1 MYIPVSTATI
11 AFSNISK
18 KIKEINKEHNNE
30 HNNEHNKYHKD
41 VSQMVLILGLSTIIF
56 LIVILYKIHTT
67 KVKRF

>member
-18 KIKEINKEHNNE
+18 KIKEI
-30 HNNEHNKYHKD
+30 NEHNKYHKD

>member
-11 AFSNISK
+11 ALSNISK
-18 KIKEINKEHNNE
+18 KIKEIKEINK
-30 HNNEHNKYHKD
+30 EHNKYHKD